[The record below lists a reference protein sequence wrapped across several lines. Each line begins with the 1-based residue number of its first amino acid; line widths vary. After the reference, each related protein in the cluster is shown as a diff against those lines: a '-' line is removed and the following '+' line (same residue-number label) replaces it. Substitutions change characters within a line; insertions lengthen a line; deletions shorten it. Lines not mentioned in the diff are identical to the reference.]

1 MSRHK
6 AREAAFQMLFQLLEG
21 ENEWQMTGETLAEAG
36 LTADNAAFARELAEG
51 AWDKRFETEQYIRKF
66 AASWQYERLFSV
78 DRVLLHLAMYEL
90 KYLPETPAPIA
101 IDEAVVLAKQ
111 YGTDDSAPFVNAVL
125 DNFRIKALEQQQ
137 PEYQPDAA
145 AIANARALYEQK
157 AAQAAAAAEPEPEAA
172 PQPQAMPI
180 TEQMGK
186 RGFRKIGKSE
196 QTAADKIL
204 PEPEEDEPE
213 KPYSRR
219 NR

>member
-21 ENEWQMTGETLAEAG
+21 ENEWQMTGGTLAEAR
-36 LTADNAAFARELAEG
+36 LTPDNETFARKLAEG
-51 AWDKRFETEQYIRKF
+51 AWSKRFEMEQYIRKF

-78 DRVLLHLAMYEL
+78 DKVLLHLAMYEL
-90 KYLPETPAPIA
+90 KYLPETPSPIV
-101 IDEAVVLAKQ
+101 INEAVELAKQ

-137 PEYQPDAA
+137 PEYQPDET
-145 AIANARALYEQK
+145 AIANAQALYEK
-157 AAQAAAAAEPEPEAA
+157 KAQALAVSEPEYKETPK
-172 PQPQAMPI
+172 PQYMPI

-186 RGFRKIGKSE
+186 RGFRKISKRE

-204 PEPEEDEPE
+204 PEPEDEEPFRR
-213 KPYSRR
+213 SR
-219 NR
+219 

>member
-36 LTADNAAFARELAEG
+36 LAPDNAAFARALAEG

-90 KYLPETPAPIA
+90 KYLPETPAAIA
-101 IDEAVVLAKQ
+101 IDEAVELAKQ

-125 DNFRIKALEQQQ
+125 DNFRLKVLEQQQ

-145 AIANARALYEQK
+145 AIAQAQALYEQK
-157 AAQAAAAAEPEPEAA
+157 AAERAKAAEPQPEAE
-172 PQPQAMPI
+172 PQPQSMPI

-186 RGFRKIGKSE
+186 RGFRKIVKSE

-204 PEPEEDEPE
+204 PEPEEEETYP
-213 KPYSRR
+213 RR
-219 NR
+219 KY